1 MRVWQEE
8 TMTRKRFAIAA
19 ICERWEAASKHMWL
33 FRRVRG
39 RKRQYKGVLFRIM
52 VAQRVRGDEWWQ
64 YHIGQMMGEKVE
76 FSDKEQISRIYR
88 WLGELVEWGG
98 KAGGGI

>member
-1 MRVWQEE
+1 M
-8 TMTRKRFAIAA
+8 
-19 ICERWEAASKHMWL
+19 
-33 FRRVRG
+33 
-39 RKRQYKGVLFRIM
+39 
-52 VAQRVRGDEWWQ
+52 RGDEWWQ